1 MSKDALDGWRVD
13 GKITATEQATQPG
26 DVPILDST
34 GKIPDEL
41 INAVEVDDFYTESTD
56 DDAVTMDENKVWRLN
71 GWEGLEER
79 VGDAEDDIDGLSTRM
94 GTAETGIGALGTRM
108 STAET
113 GIGTNA
119 SAISGLGTRMGTA
132 EGNISGLETDLTTL
146 DGSVPKL
153 TDGKVDMSV
162 LPELT
167 KTLPFTVKA
176 SDWTGDNAPFTA
188 TVKVTGI
195 SSIATPVVGPDS
207 PNKIVQ
213 RILSD
218 GDVTVDSV
226 DASDNVTLSAHGLI
240 PTESVD
246 FIASGTVGTRT
257 GKVISAITGDG
268 RGYRI
273 IVRMK
278 GNSGAGVLVTA
289 TPALGQT
296 VTGTTDGT
304 GVARLDVYGDTPYT
318 VTFFKDGTTFQ
329 PSPTVSVST
338 EGPLTEIIV
347 YAWGGFYHNISF
359 NGTTFASDP
368 TGCLA
373 YVGELAG
380 AMPVRNASSVLARAT
395 QYGSWTPATNSLIAQ
410 CCYSTF
416 DEDGD

>member
-94 GTAETGIGALGTRM
+94 GTAETGIGTNASAISGLNTRM

-113 GIGTNA
+113 G
-119 SAISGLGTRMGTA
+119 
-132 EGNISGLETDLTTL
+132 LTTL

-153 TDGKVDMSV
+153 TDGKVGMSV

-176 SDWTGDNAPFTA
+176 SDWTGDNVPFTA

-207 PNKIVQ
+207 PNKEA
-213 RILSD
+213 REMLSD
-218 GDVTVDSV
+218 GNITVNSV
-226 DASDNVTLSAHGLI
+226 DASDNVVLSAD
-240 PTESVD
+240 SVKPVASID
-246 FIASGTVGTRT
+246 FVASGTVGTRT
-257 GKVISAITGDG
+257 GKVLSTVTGKG
-268 RGYRI
+268 KGYRI
-273 IVRMK
+273 VVTL
-278 GNSGAGVLVTA
+278 SGAYPAGVLVTA
-289 TPALGQT
+289 TPVVGQS
-296 VTGTTDGT
+296 VVGITDGN
-304 GVARLDVYGDTPYT
+304 GQAVLEVIGDLSYT
-318 VTFFKDGTTFQ
+318 VTFYKADYDVI
-329 PSPTVSVST
+329 PPTVSVSVDAPVVEVT
-338 EGPLTEIIV
+338 GIV
-347 YAWGGFYHNISF
+347 MGCFHHSMSF
-359 NGTTFASDP
+359 KGTTFASDP
-368 TGCLA
+368 TGCLT

-380 AMPVRNASSVLARAT
+380 ATPVRNTSGTLARAT
-395 QYGSWTPATNSLIAQ
+395 QYGSWTPATNSFITH

>member
-1 MSKDALDGWRVD
+1 MSKDALDSWRVD
-13 GKITATEQATQPG
+13 GKITATEQATQAG

-79 VGDAEDDIDGLSTRM
+79 VGDAEDDIGGLNTRM
-94 GTAETGIGALGTRM
+94 GTAETGIGALSTRM
-108 STAET
+108 GAAET

-119 SAISGLGTRMGTA
+119 SAISGLDTRMGTA
-132 EGNISGLETDLTTL
+132 EGGISGLETDLTTL

-167 KTLPFTVKA
+167 RTLPFTVKVN
-176 SDWTGDNAPFTA
+176 DWVMNGMMLTA
-188 TVKVTGI
+188 TVKVAGV

-207 PNKIVQ
+207 PNKILQ
-213 RILSD
+213 KIISS
-218 GDVTVDSV
+218 GNMTVDSV
-226 DASDNVTLSAHGLI
+226 DASDNVTLSAYGLI

-257 GKVISAITGDG
+257 GKVISAVTGHG
-268 RGYRI
+268 GGYQI

-289 TPALGQT
+289 TSAVGIS
-296 VTGTTDGT
+296 TGTTDGT
-304 GVARLDVYGDTPYT
+304 GVTRLDVYGNTPYT
-318 VTFFKDGTTFQ
+318 VTFFKDGTVFQ
-329 PSPTVSVST
+329 PSPIVSVST
-338 EGPLTEIIV
+338 DEPLTEITV
-347 YAWGGFYHNISF
+347 YAWGEFYQNMSF

-368 TGCLA
+368 TGCLV
-373 YVGELAG
+373 YTGDLTG
-380 AMPVRNASSVLARAT
+380 ASPVRNTSDTLARAT
-395 QYGSWTPATNSLIAQ
+395 QYGSWTPATNGLIGR

>member
-56 DDAVTMDENKVWRLN
+56 DDAVTMDKNKVWRLN

-79 VGDAEDDIDGLSTRM
+79 VGDAEDDISG
-94 GTAETGIGALGTRM
+94 LGTRM

-207 PNKIVQ
+207 PNKEA
-213 RILSD
+213 REMLSD
-218 GDVTVDSV
+218 GNITVNSV
-226 DASDNVTLSAHGLI
+226 DASDNVVLSAD
-240 PTESVD
+240 SVKPVASID
-246 FIASGTVGTRT
+246 FVASGTVGTRT
-257 GKVISAITGDG
+257 GKVLSTVTGKG
-268 RGYRI
+268 KGYRI
-273 IVRMK
+273 VVTL
-278 GNSGAGVLVTA
+278 SGVYPAGVLVTA
-289 TPALGQT
+289 TPVVGQS
-296 VTGTTDGT
+296 VVGITDGN
-304 GVARLDVYGDTPYT
+304 GQAVLEVIGGLSYT
-318 VTFFKDGTTFQ
+318 VTFYKADYDVI
-329 PSPTVSVST
+329 PPTVSVSVDAPVVEVT
-338 EGPLTEIIV
+338 GIV
-347 YAWGGFYHNISF
+347 KPYFHHSMSF

-368 TGCLA
+368 TGCLT

-380 AMPVRNASSVLARAT
+380 ATPVRNTSGTLARAT
-395 QYGSWTPATNSLIAQ
+395 QYGSWTPATNSFIMH